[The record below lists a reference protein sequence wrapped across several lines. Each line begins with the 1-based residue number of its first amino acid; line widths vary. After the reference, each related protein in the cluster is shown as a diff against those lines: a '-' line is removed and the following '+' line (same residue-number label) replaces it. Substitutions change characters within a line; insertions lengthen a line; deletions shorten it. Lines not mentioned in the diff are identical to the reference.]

1 MSAQTAP
8 AAVPPIVELEHV
20 AANRERTRVFED
32 LSLTLHAGEH
42 VAILGPNGAGKST
55 LLKLITREI
64 YPLYREQ
71 TRMRLFGQAR
81 WDIRDL
87 RRHLGIVSQDLQ
99 NDYEPGVHGLEIVLS
114 GLYGSIG
121 IHAHQSYSEDDIAHA
136 RALMAD
142 IGIGAL
148 AHTPY
153 AEMSTGQQRRCLLGR
168 ALIHDPDTL
177 ILDEPTNGLD
187 LAATFQHLA
196 LMRRL
201 MHAGKT
207 LILVTHHIHEIP
219 PEIGRVLLLA
229 RGRIVAD
236 GEKREVLT
244 ARHLEAL
251 FGTAVTLLEADGWYQ
266 AVPGGGA

>member
-1 MSAQTAP
+1 MP
-8 AAVPPIVELEHV
+8 ASDATPAIIELQHI
-20 AANRERTRVFED
+20 AANREQTRVFED
-32 LSLTLHAGEH
+32 LSLTLRAGEH
-42 VAILGPNGAGKST
+42 VAMLGPNGAGKST

-64 YPLYREQ
+64 YPLHREHS
-71 TRMRLFGQAR
+71 RMRLFGHER

-99 NDYEPGVHGLEIVLS
+99 NDYEPDATGLEIVLS

-121 IHAHQSYSEDDIAHA
+121 IHAHQSYSEADVAHA
-136 RALMAD
+136 RVLMED
-142 IGIGAL
+142 IGIAGL

-153 AEMSTGQQRRCLLGR
+153 AQMSTGQQRRCLLGR

-187 LAATFQHLA
+187 LTASFQYLA
-196 LMRRL
+196 LMRTL

-219 PEIGRVLLLA
+219 PEIGRVMLLA
-229 RGRIVAD
+229 HGRIVAD
-236 GEKREVLT
+236 GPKGEVLT
-244 ARHLEAL
+244 SRQLEGL
-251 FGTAVTLLEADGWYQ
+251 FSTAVTLLESDGWYQ
-266 AVPGGGA
+266 AVPGDA

>member
-1 MSAQTAP
+1 M
-8 AAVPPIVELEHV
+8 VELQHI
-20 AANRERTRVFED
+20 AANREQTRVFED
-32 LSLTLHAGEH
+32 LSLTLFSGEH

-55 LLKLITREI
+55 LLKLLTREI
-64 YPLYREQ
+64 YPLHR
-71 TRMRLFGQAR
+71 THSRMRLFGQAR

-99 NDYEPGVHGLEIVLS
+99 NDYEPGVRGLEIVLS

-121 IHAHQSYSEDDIAHA
+121 IHAHQSFSDTDVAHA

-142 IGIGAL
+142 IGIAGL

-153 AEMSTGQQRRCLLGR
+153 AQMSTGQQRRCLLGR

-187 LAATFQHLA
+187 LTASFQYLA
-196 LMRRL
+196 LMRAL
-201 MHAGKT
+201 MRAGKT

-219 PEIGRVLLLA
+219 PEIERVILLADGRV
-229 RGRIVAD
+229 VAD
-236 GEKREVLT
+236 GPKREVLS
-244 ARHLEAL
+244 AGNLGRL
-251 FGTAVTLLEADGWYQ
+251 FATAVTLLEADGWYQ
-266 AVPGGGA
+266 AVPA